1 MTDMRAE
8 ARQAFL
14 AAGDWSRAH
23 AAPLSGD
30 ASFRRYFRLNGGPA
44 PALLMDAP
52 PPLEDVAPFV
62 QIAEHLGRMG
72 FSAPVIHDQ
81 DMDQGFLIIEDFGE
95 ATYTRRLAAG
105 ASEKALYE
113 LATDTLIALHENPD
127 ATAIDLPTYDAVMLE
142 KEADIL
148 IDWFLPTVTGVPTS
162 LETAKEYRAI
172 WRALYP
178 LADHQPATLVLRD
191 YHVDNLM
198 ELPGREGVRA
208 CGLLDFQDALV
219 GSPAYD
225 MVSLVADARRDVSP
239 NIRAAMVDA
248 YCAAFPD
255 LDRTAFEAAS
265 AMLSAQ
271 RHCKIIGIFTRLMV
285 RDSKPVYLKHVPRVW
300 RLLEADLEHPALS
313 SMKQWMNAAIPARY
327 RRSPDVT
334 GLA

>member
-14 AAGDWSRAH
+14 AAGNWHRAQ
-23 AAPLSGD
+23 ATPLSGD

-52 PPLEDVAPFV
+52 PPLEDVTPFV
-62 QIAEHLGRMG
+62 QIAEHLRRLG

-81 DMDQGFLIIEDFGE
+81 DMNQGFLIIEDFGE
-95 ATYTRRLAAG
+95 STYTRRLAAG
-105 ASEKALYE
+105 ADEKALYA
-113 LATDTLIALHENPD
+113 LATDTLIALHQHPD

-142 KEADIL
+142 EEADLL
-148 IDWFLPTVTGVPTS
+148 IDWFLPTVTGVSTS
-162 LETAKEYRAI
+162 LETTNEYRAI

-178 LADHQPATLVLRD
+178 LADHQPTTLVLRD

-198 ELPGREGVRA
+198 ELSGREGIRA
-208 CGLLDFQDALV
+208 CGLLDFQDALI

-225 MVSLVADARRDVSP
+225 MVSLIADARRDVSP
-239 NIRAAMVDA
+239 NIRATMVDA

-255 LDRTAFEAAS
+255 LDRIAFEAAA

-285 RDSKPVYLKHVPRVW
+285 RDSKPVYLKHIPRVW
-300 RLLEADLEHPALS
+300 QLLEADLEHPALS
-313 SMKQWMNAAIPARY
+313 SMKQWINAVIPTRY
-327 RRSPDVT
+327 RRSPDST
-334 GLA
+334 GVA